1 MRKPV
6 LPAVLMLT
14 ALGVAAATA
23 WAATARFVP
32 PQEAGAIF
40 AVIEFDRSLG
50 SNQHTRIAANWGPF
64 HRTQIVGRP
73 YGLCADASPAGVVLM
88 VQRFDA
94 GSYPFTLSTT
104 GTIVRGPYQG
114 IAPPELGRTCYKFIK
129 WRARF

>member
-32 PQEAGAIF
+32 PQEAGTIF
-40 AVIEFDRSLG
+40 AVINFTQSLG
-50 SNQHTRIAANWGPF
+50 ENQHTRVTGDWGPF
-64 HRTQIVGRP
+64 HRSEIVGRP
-73 YGLCADASPAGVVLM
+73 YGLCTGTTAGFVLM
-88 VQRFDA
+88 VRRFDA
-94 GSYPFTLSTT
+94 GSYPFTLSTS
-104 GTIVRGPYQG
+104 GKIVRGPYQG
-114 IAPPELGRTCYKFIK
+114 VAPPEIGKRCYKLVK